1 MKPRE
6 CSFLTEE
13 IIHFVKES
21 ITISDDD
28 KIKTFI
34 SKRRVMY
41 WDMDYKMFLSDNNL
55 SVLLLFQDELLRAVT
70 YLSVVINFIIVV
82 SLQKGYFTGD
92 DSPQY
97 ATKSLRDVLAVL
109 VVIQFILVL
118 YKALQVTLLR

>member
-1 MKPRE
+1 
-6 CSFLTEE
+6 
-13 IIHFVKES
+13 
-21 ITISDDD
+21 
-28 KIKTFI
+28 
-34 SKRRVMY
+34 MY